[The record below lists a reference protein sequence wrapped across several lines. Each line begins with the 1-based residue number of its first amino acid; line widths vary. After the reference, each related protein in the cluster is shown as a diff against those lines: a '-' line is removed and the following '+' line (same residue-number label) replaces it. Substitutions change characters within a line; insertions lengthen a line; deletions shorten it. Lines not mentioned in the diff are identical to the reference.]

1 MRLRKEMNN
10 YIDKYGRYHDKP
22 VNASGDPSSNNGF
35 IYSAYAA
42 KLGLTLS
49 KGLIHQCFDYC
60 LNFAK
65 KFYFRSPGKAL
76 PPISRDEVLGAAA
89 LGFLFPRH
97 LNGWNFSPFPLPKF
111 NLFTLV
117 KQLWQLRPTW
127 EMQYIDGK
135 FKTVSAFKH
144 RNYFWQNNLDQLYR
158 FAFSVPLTDRHF
170 LLSQW
175 GRFTWYNPM
184 HLLYW
189 TIAKIDSKLGKSNGI
204 RWLKYGKGVEEMTSE
219 FPADHP
225 IVIATSTRNAI
236 EKVQKEE
243 A

>member
-1 MRLRKEMNN
+1 
-10 YIDKYGRYHDKP
+10 
-22 VNASGDPSSNNGF
+22 
-35 IYSAYAA
+35 
-42 KLGLTLS
+42 
-49 KGLIHQCFDYC
+49 
-60 LNFAK
+60 
-65 KFYFRSPGKAL
+65 L
-76 PPISRDEVLGAAA
+76 PPISRDEILGMAA
-89 LGFLFPRH
+89 LGLLKPRH

-111 NLFTLV
+111 NLFTLL
-117 KQLWQLRPTW
+117 KQLWQLRPSLVKHPLFSPPKSVP
-127 EMQYIDGK
+127 Y
-135 FKTVSAFKH
+135 FKLPRIFIKLSGYYYLSFKH